1 MLRLVHQLAE
11 NVNYGR
17 SLFERLERLGHPVH
31 LLNIQ
36 YRMHPSISLFPNRE
50 FYENNIKNGPNVE
63 MEPYGYTYL
72 TSEMYGAYA
81 FINVADGR
89 EEEDDFGMSKRNI
102 IEAAVVMYILSKLYK
117 GNFFFVFD
125 LYI

>member
-1 MLRLVHQLAE
+1 
-11 NVNYGR
+11 VNYGR

-63 MEPYGYTYL
+63 MEQYGYTYL

-117 GNFFFVFD
+117 G
-125 LYI
+125 